1 VVIFFPRVF
10 NFSRGSPAASVS
22 LWLPPVSTITRM
34 RMALAQ
40 ATLLLASAAVAA
52 GDSPSFAAWSRSNGR
67 SYSSTSELV
76 YRRSI
81 YAANVATIDAH
92 NARNASWLMGVNQ
105 FSDLTGAEFKSGF
118 TGGYKPAP
126 PSARGPVWEP
136 SIIDAP
142 VSVDWRTR
150 GAVTP
155 VKDQGGCGSC
165 WAFSATGAIE
175 GAHFIASK
183 KLADLSEQQLVS
195 CDSSNGCGGGSMQ
208 SAFQW
213 VIRNRGQC
221 SEKEYPCACAIARRC
236 YILAVSDASGRLTR
250 RRCMT
255 ATPHPPPSR
264 PNAFTPSRLKQMS
277 RKARRARRA
286 ALWSR
291 PSRRSRM

>member
-1 VVIFFPRVF
+1 MTLV
-10 NFSRGSPAASVS
+10 
-22 LWLPPVSTITRM
+22 
-34 RMALAQ
+34 Q
-40 ATLLLASAAVAA
+40 ATLLLASAAVAS
-52 GDSPSFAAWSRSNGR
+52 GNSPTFAAWSRSHGR
-67 SYSSTSELV
+67 SYSSTAELV

-92 NARNASWLMGVNQ
+92 NARNASWNMGVNQ
-105 FSDLTGAEFKSGF
+105 FSDLTGAEFKAGF
-118 TGGYKPAP
+118 TGGYKP
-126 PSARGPVWEP
+126 SARGPVWVPP
-136 SIIDAP
+136 STIDAP

-175 GAHFIASK
+175 GAYFIASK

-213 VIRNRGQC
+213 VMRNKGQC
-221 SEKEYPCACAIARRC
+221 SEKEYPCACAVARR
-236 YILAVSDASGRLTR
+236 AR
-250 RRCMT
+250 RR
-255 ATPHPPPSR
+255 PPS
-264 PNAFTPSRLKQMS
+264 NAFTLPRLKQTS
-277 RKARRARRA
+277 QKVRPARRA

-291 PSRRSRM
+291 PSRRSPM